1 MNILAIIP
9 ARGGSKGIPQK
20 NIKKLYKRPLI
31 EYSINAA
38 KSSKKIN
45 KIIVSTDN
53 EKIAKISKSLGIE
66 VPFLRP
72 KKISADNSQ
81 TVDLIKHT
89 IKKLKKNEFV
99 PDIITILQ
107 PTSPFRTSHMI
118 DKSIN
123 LLKKTDATS
132 VISVTEI
139 KKHPFLWFEIQNE
152 YLKSVKKDAHK
163 FYQRQ
168 LFPKIFY
175 PTGAIYTFWTSTL
188 TRYNSIYG
196 PKIKPMIVKDEM
208 QNLDIDDNFDFFVA
222 EMGMKYWKKGQS
234 TISKKMK

>member
-9 ARGGSKGIPQK
+9 ARGGSKGIPEK

-81 TVDLIKHT
+81 TIDLIKH
-89 IKKLKKNEFV
+89 IVIN
-99 PDIITILQ
+99 
-107 PTSPFRTSHMI
+107 I
-118 DKSIN
+118 DG
-123 LLKKTDATS
+123 T
-132 VISVTEI
+132 
-139 KKHPFLWFEIQNE
+139 
-152 YLKSVKKDAHK
+152 
-163 FYQRQ
+163 
-168 LFPKIFY
+168 
-175 PTGAIYTFWTSTL
+175 
-188 TRYNSIYG
+188 
-196 PKIKPMIVKDEM
+196 
-208 QNLDIDDNFDFFVA
+208 DNF
-222 EMGMKYWKKGQS
+222 Q
-234 TISKKMK
+234 TR